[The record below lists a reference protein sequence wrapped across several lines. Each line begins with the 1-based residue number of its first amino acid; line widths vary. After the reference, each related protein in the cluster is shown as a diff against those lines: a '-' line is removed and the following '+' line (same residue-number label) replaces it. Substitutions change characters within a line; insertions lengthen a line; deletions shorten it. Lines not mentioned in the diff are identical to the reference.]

1 MQPVNKNSAEAFAA
15 IAVRLAERSSLKK
28 ISFSSPDVRS
38 LGNVSAR
45 PVDVR
50 GERMLC
56 FEFRLSEGRLRHEN
70 VKLSD
75 CGEKMIELLSEY
87 RRADASDASGNV
99 SFMRS
104 IKGKCTV
111 IDKTGDFCEEKTN
124 VLGNDRK
131 INRILSGN
139 EPFLREIGIS
149 DKNGRVYDKKQAK
162 FRQISRFCELLG
174 DIASLLPSD
183 RTVYVYD
190 LCCGKSYLGFA
201 VRHYLR
207 EIRGF
212 DTEFVCV
219 DLKQSVIDDC
229 AAIANRLG
237 YTDMHFICGDIAKLI
252 PEHSPDLVLSLHAC
266 DIATDI
272 VLHFAVQHGAKLI
285 MSTPCCHHELVGLLD
300 VPELAFVSDYPILK
314 QKLAD
319 ALTDALRVK
328 RLAAAGYKAEAVEL
342 TDPEDTPKNVLIR
355 AVKRHSVDARASR
368 EAKQAFDAAKDFLN
382 IKNRSHIE

>member
-1 MQPVNKNSAEAFAA
+1 MQSVEKNSAENFAA
-15 IAVRLAERSSLKK
+15 TVCRLADRASLKK
-28 ISFSSPDVRS
+28 LSFSSPDDRS

-45 PVDVR
+45 LITVR
-50 GERMLC
+50 GERTLC
-56 FEFRLSEGRLRHEN
+56 FEYRLSEGRLRHEN
-70 VKLSD
+70 ISLAE
-75 CGEKMIELLSEY
+75 CPEKIADLLSKY
-87 RRADASDASGNV
+87 RRADASDETGYV

-104 IKGKCTV
+104 SKGKCTV
-111 IDKTGDFCEEKTN
+111 IDKIGDFCENKAH

-131 INRILSGN
+131 INRILTGA

-174 DIASLLPSD
+174 DIAAKLPRD

-207 EIRGF
+207 EVREL
-212 DTEFVCV
+212 DTEFLCV

-229 AAIANRLG
+229 AAIADRLG
-237 YTDMHFICGDIAKLI
+237 YTDMKFLCGDIARLT
-252 PEHSPDLVLSLHAC
+252 PEHTPDLVLSLHAC
-266 DIATDI
+266 DIATDL
-272 VLHFAVQHGAKLI
+272 VLHFAVEHGAKLI
-285 MSTPCCHHELVGLLD
+285 MSTPCCHHELVRLID
-300 VPELAFVSDYPILK
+300 SPELAFVADYPILK

-355 AVKRHSVDARASR
+355 AVKRSTPNPDAERRAK
-368 EAKQAFDAAKDFLN
+368 EAFDAAIEFLN
-382 IKNRSHIE
+382 IKNRSHVE